1 MELRTAQRN
10 KAKIKMA
17 LAGPAGSGKTKSSLF
32 IAYGLCG
39 NWNNVAIIDTE
50 NNSADLYADLGP
62 YQVLALSPPF
72 TTEKYINA
80 IIICQ
85 QKGIEVIIIDSIT
98 HEWEYILELHGNMA
112 GNSYTNWHKVN
123 PTHNS
128 FVQAILQSPIHIIS
142 TIRTKQDYILS
153 EKNGKMV
160 PEKVGMKS
168 ITRDGMDYEFTLVF
182 DLDMKNQATT
192 SKDRTGL
199 FMGKTPFVIS
209 PQIGKAIL
217 DWCNQGKEGKVIDE
231 FAEKINGCKSIDE
244 LLDLYMKSPDYQ
256 QSYLTQF
263 TSKRQ
268 ELSQPIINN
277 QNFSTNGTST

>member
-39 NWNNVAIIDTE
+39 NWNNVAIVDTE

-217 DWCNQGKEGKVIDE
+217 DWCNQGKEGKAIDE

-244 LLDLYMKSPDYQ
+244 LLGLYMKSPDNQ

-268 ELSQPIINN
+268 ELSQSIINN

>member
-1 MELRTAQRN
+1 M
-10 KAKIKMA
+10 
-17 LAGPAGSGKTKSSLF
+17 
-32 IAYGLCG
+32 
-39 NWNNVAIIDTE
+39 
-50 NNSADLYADLGP
+50 
-62 YQVLALSPPF
+62 
-72 TTEKYINA
+72 
-80 IIICQ
+80 
-85 QKGIEVIIIDSIT
+85 EVIIIDSIT
-98 HEWEYILELHGNMA
+98 HEWEYILELHGNMS

-168 ITRDGMDYEFTLVF
+168 ITREGMDYEFTLVF

-199 FMGKTPFVIS
+199 FMRKPPFVIS
-209 PQIGKAIL
+209 QLTGKAIL
-217 DWCNQGKEGKVIDE
+217 GWCNQGKEGRVIDL
-231 FAEKINGCKSIDE
+231 FLEKISNCKSVDD
-244 LLDLYMKSPDYQ
+244 LLDLYMKSPDNQ
-256 QSYLTQF
+256 QPYLAQF

-268 ELSQPIINN
+268 ELSLSINNN
-277 QNFSTNGTST
+277 QNLSTNGTST